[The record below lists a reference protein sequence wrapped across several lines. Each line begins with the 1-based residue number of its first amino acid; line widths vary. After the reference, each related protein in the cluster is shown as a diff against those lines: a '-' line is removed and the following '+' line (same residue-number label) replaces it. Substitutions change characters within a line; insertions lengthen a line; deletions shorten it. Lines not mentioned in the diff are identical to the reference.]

1 MEDNFDLVVIGGG
14 PGGYVC
20 AIRAA
25 QLGLKTVCVESRGTL
40 GGTCLNVGC
49 IPSKSLLNLS
59 ENFHKAKKN
68 FNHQGIEIDG
78 IKLNITKMMSNKNKS
93 IQVLTKGVEFL
104 FKKNKVTYLKG
115 KGVIFSKND
124 IVVYGSNNSR
134 TNIKAKNIVIATG
147 SEVASLPGIEINEK
161 NIVSSTG
168 ALSFSKVPNKLA
180 VIGGG
185 YIGLEMGSVWSRL
198 GSDVTVIEYLDFITP
213 GMDREVSNEFQKI
226 LTKQGI
232 KFKMGSKVNTVD
244 SKGDFAEI
252 CYTDIKNSKEE
263 TIQVDKVLVS
273 VGRKPYTEG
282 LNLLKVGVKLDNKG
296 RIKVNN
302 KLQTSVENIYAIGD
316 VIKGPMLAHKAEEEG
331 IAVAEILA
339 GQAGHV
345 NYDVIPGVVYTSPEV
360 ATVGKTE
367 EELKNKNQSYK
378 VGKFPFLANSRAK
391 VNNETDGF
399 VKILA
404 DSKTDKVLG
413 VHIIGPHCGDM
424 IGEMALAMEFGASAE
439 DIARTCHA
447 HPTHTEAIKEAALAV
462 DKRPIHF

>member
-1 MEDNFDLVVIGGG
+1 MENNFDAIVIGGG

-25 QLGLKTVCVESRGTL
+25 QLGLKTACIESRGTL

-59 ENFHKAKKN
+59 ENYENAKKD
-68 FNHQGIEIDG
+68 FNQQGIEIG
-78 IKLNITKMMSNKNKS
+78 NIKLNIEKMMKVKDKS
-93 IQVLTKGVEFL
+93 VQVLTKGIEFL

-124 IVVYGSNNSR
+124 VVVYEGDKKTSYK
-134 TNIKAKNIVIATG
+134 TNNIVIATG
-147 SEVASLPGIEINEK
+147 SSSVSLPGIEINEK
-161 NIVSSTG
+161 NIISSTG
-168 ALSFSKVPNKLA
+168 ALSLSQVPKKLI

-198 GSDVTVIEYLDFITP
+198 GSEVTVIEYLDSITP
-213 GMDREVSNEFQKI
+213 GMDKEISKEFEKI

-232 KFKMGSKVNTVD
+232 KFKLDSKVISVKNKSNLVRVEFINNKT
-244 SKGDFAEI
+244 SK
-252 CYTDIKNSKEE
+252 KEE
-263 TIQVDKVLVS
+263 LDADKVLVA

-282 LNLLKVGVKLDNKG
+282 LNLSKIGIKKDEKG
-296 RIKVNN
+296 RIKVNSM
-302 KLQTSVENIYAIGD
+302 LQTSVDNIYAIGD
-316 VIKGPMLAHKAEEEG
+316 VISGPMLAHKAEEEG
-331 IAVAEILA
+331 MAVAEILA
-339 GQAGHV
+339 GQKGHV

-360 ATVGKTE
+360 ASVGKTE
-367 EELKNKNQSYK
+367 EQLKKLNINYK
-378 VGKFPFLANSRAK
+378 IGKFPFLANSRAK
-391 VNNETDGF
+391 VNNKTDGF

-424 IGEMALAMEFGASAE
+424 IGEMAIAMEFGASAE

-462 DKRPIHF
+462 DKRAIHF